1 MNNQELIEMF
11 ETMDFTLTEEEQK
24 ELDNNTKDAKKKLRL
39 YTILTRN
46 TRALFFLSFLPTIFT
61 LNFLFLFIPL
71 GLYILESKLNS
82 KRRYYNDLYESLI
95 EDLEE
100 FRERMISFIQNG
112 LFDDD
117 EQVIVDKLN
126 NNNENIKDTFY

>member
-11 ETMDFTLTEEEQK
+11 ETMDFTLTEEQQK
-24 ELDNNTKDAKKKLRL
+24 ELDQNTENARKKLRL

-46 TRALFFLSFLPTIFT
+46 ARALFFLSFLPTIFT

-71 GLYILESKLNS
+71 GLYRLETKLNI
-82 KRRYYNDLYESLI
+82 KRTYYNDIYESLI
-95 EDLEE
+95 EDMEE
-100 FRERMISFIQNG
+100 FRQRMILSIQNG

-117 EQVIVDKLN
+117 DDVIVDNLN
-126 NNNENIKDTFY
+126 NINENTKDTFY